1 MNHPQAHVP
10 AITLKPR
17 PTRVAGIFE
26 VPSKSYPGQSYT
38 TDIRDRE
45 NPACNCPAGQHDFE
59 NCKYVKTCWHVRA
72 CVEAQAELD
81 RIRSRALIVRPQGL
95 TALLEAFG
103 LA

>member
-1 MNHPQAHVP
+1 MNHAQAP

-45 NPACNCPAGQHDFE
+45 HPACNCPAGQHDFE
-59 NCKYVKTCWHVRA
+59 NCKHVKACWHVRA
-72 CVEAQAELD
+72 CVAAQAELD
-81 RIRSRALIVRPQGL
+81 RARRALIIRPQGL
-95 TALLEAFG
+95 TALLEAVG